1 MSNLARSGW
10 NVMHVQLSV
19 ALHAVILGSLLL
31 LMLLLKV
38 CRKRRWRLPSHVST
52 ENLVLKMLASLAP

>member
-1 MSNLARSGW
+1 
-10 NVMHVQLSV
+10 
-19 ALHAVILGSLLL
+19 VILGSLLL